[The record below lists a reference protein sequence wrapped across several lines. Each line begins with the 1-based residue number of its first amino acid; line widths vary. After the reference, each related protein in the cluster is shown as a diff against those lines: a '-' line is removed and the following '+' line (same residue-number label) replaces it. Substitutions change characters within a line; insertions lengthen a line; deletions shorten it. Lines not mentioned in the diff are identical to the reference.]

1 MAPKK
6 SLDGCLTPAIPRA
19 PRSIRKR
26 KPLNKS
32 VESNKLCAF
41 ELLAAVAGQL
51 LQENEGS
58 TPGNVAEEKA
68 HFGTGK
74 NGNQKEQP
82 EDDKAL
88 KLENYDHRSCAESAF
103 FPEISVQGCNHF
115 SNFKGLTRAENGSVV
130 EHSSVESSDSP
141 NKVDCDIKLV
151 ISEEKNADGVIT
163 SEIDGFHQKVEVKP
177 EKNVENDKNRIANL
191 STSNRSTVKDPSREF
206 VNTDI
211 RFNSESSVHLS
222 LYRDPID
229 GALLRKRCNSVKLG
243 IRDDDENSFGCNKLR
258 TKLRSFQPRSYT
270 EHHRIRKMLKS
281 KYWKVAPKVKDYELY
296 STRERMRTFC
306 RYRKVGYAQKI
317 CQRVPFKK
325 RKLSDNSFAV
335 AYNQNR
341 SNDSIFPKK
350 GDRGDEC
357 GSSMILHGASGTSI
371 NMKGHQKA
379 KDPYVRFNIKSFSV
393 PELHIEVPETA
404 TIGSLK
410 RNVMETVTSIL
421 RGGIRIGVVLQ
432 GKKVRDNN
440 ITLQQ
445 ACISQSCNLSNL
457 GFTLEPNYT
466 RVPESRDPEK
476 PPIVLPSDTNQQLLR
491 SPATP
496 GTDSCITQAS
506 YDRSLVDKIDNIVVN
521 DELISSPK
529 TPTNVQMDII
539 TVPDSKA
546 LVCVSS
552 MNMEAFPVATL
563 NPKHKHSELSQRRI
577 RRPFSVQ
584 EVEALVEAV
593 EKLGTGRWR
602 DIKMC
607 AFENADHRTYVDLKD
622 KWKTLVHTG
631 SISPQQRR
639 GEPVPQELLDRVLA
653 AHSYWSQNQA
663 KQGKELVETPKIMV
677 ADMGFEGA

>member
-6 SLDGCLTPAIPRA
+6 RLEFGFNGYQTPAIPRA
-19 PRSIRKR
+19 PRSKR
-26 KPLNKS
+26 GPCNKS
-32 VESNKLCAF
+32 VKGNKLCAF

-51 LQENEGS
+51 LQESEGS
-58 TPGNVAEEKA
+58 SSCNVAEGKV
-68 HFGTGK
+68 HFGTDK
-74 NGNQKEQP
+74 NGNQKGQSKH
-82 EDDKAL
+82 DKSL
-88 KLENYDHRSCAESAF
+88 KLKNYDHRSWLESAF
-103 FPEISVQGCNHF
+103 IPEISVQECSLF

-151 ISEEKNADGVIT
+151 ISEEKNKDGVIT
-163 SEIDGFHQKVEVKP
+163 SEIEGFNQKVGVKP
-177 EKNVENDKNRIANL
+177 EKKIENDTNKIADI
-191 STSNRSTVKDPSREF
+191 STPNRSTVKDPSREF

-211 RFNSESSVHLS
+211 PFNSESRVHLS
-222 LYRDPID
+222 LYRDPIH
-229 GALLRKRCNSVKLG
+229 GALLRKHCNSVNLG
-243 IRDDDENSFGCNKLR
+243 IRDDDENSFWCNKFR
-258 TKLRSFQPRSYT
+258 TKFRSFQPHSYT
-270 EHHRIRKMLKS
+270 EHHRIRKMVKS
-281 KYWKVAPKVKDYELY
+281 KYWKVAPKVKDYERY

-306 RYRKVGYAQKI
+306 RYRKVAYAQKI

-335 AYNQNR
+335 AYNQDC
-341 SNDSIFPKK
+341 SSDSPA
-350 GDRGDEC
+350 RGDEC
-357 GSSMILHGASGTSI
+357 SSSMILHGASGSSI
-371 NMKGHQKA
+371 NMNGHQKA
-379 KDPYVRFNIKSFSV
+379 KDPYVRFSIKSFTV

-404 TIGSLK
+404 TVGSLK

-421 RGGIRIGVVLQ
+421 QGGIRIGVVLQ

-440 ITLQQ
+440 ITLQE
-445 ACISQSCNLSNL
+445 ACISQSCNLNNL
-457 GFTLEPNYT
+457 DFTLEPNYT
-466 RVPESRDPEK
+466 RIPETINPEK
-476 PPIVLPSDTNQQLLR
+476 PPLVLPCDTNQQFRR

-496 GTDSCITQAS
+496 GADSCITHAS
-506 YDRSLVDKIDNIVVN
+506 DDHSLANNLDNLIVHN
-521 DELISSPK
+521 EFISSPK
-529 TPTNVQMDII
+529 TPTHAKMDV
-539 TVPDSKA
+539 TATDSKA
-546 LVCVSS
+546 LVCVPP
-552 MNMEAFPVATL
+552 MNMEALSAATI
-563 NPKHKHSELSQRRI
+563 NPKQKHSELSQRRT

-602 DIKMC
+602 DIKMR

-663 KQGKELVETPKIMV
+663 KQGKQLVEPSKIIV
-677 ADMGFEGA
+677 AEVGGEGA

>member
-6 SLDGCLTPAIPRA
+6 RLELGFNGYQTPAIPRA

-26 KPLNKS
+26 RPRTRS
-32 VESNKLCAF
+32 VEGNKFYAF
-41 ELLAAVAGQL
+41 ELLAAIAGQL
-51 LQENEGS
+51 LQESEGS
-58 TPGNVAEEKA
+58 ISDNVTEGKA

-74 NGNQKEQP
+74 SGDQKEQSK
-82 EDDKAL
+82 DDKAL
-88 KLENYDHRSCAESAF
+88 KLENYDHRSWAESAF
-103 FPEISVQGCNHF
+103 IPEISLQECGLF

-141 NKVDCDIKLV
+141 NKVDCDVKLV
-151 ISEEKNADGVIT
+151 ISEEKNMDGVIT
-163 SEIDGFHQKVEVKP
+163 SEIFNKKVGVKP
-177 EKNVENDKNRIANL
+177 GKKVENDTNKIADL
-191 STSNRSTVKDPSREF
+191 YTPNRSTVKDPSREF
-206 VNTDI
+206 VNADI
-211 RFNSESSVHLS
+211 SFKSESSVHLS
-222 LYRDPID
+222 LYRDPIH
-229 GALLRKRCNSVKLG
+229 GALLRKRCNSVNLG
-243 IRDDDENSFGCNKLR
+243 FRDDDENSFRCNNFR
-258 TKLRSFQPRSYT
+258 TKFRSFQPHSYT

-296 STRERMRTFC
+296 GERMRTFC
-306 RYRKVGYAQKI
+306 RYRKVAYAQKI

-325 RKLSDNSFAV
+325 KKLSDNSFAV
-335 AYNQNR
+335 AYNQDC
-341 SNDSIFPKK
+341 SSDSIFPIK
-350 GDRGDEC
+350 GARGDEC
-357 GSSMILHGASGTSI
+357 SSSMILHGASGASI

-379 KDPYVRFNIKSFSV
+379 KDPYVRFSIKSFTV

-410 RNVMETVTSIL
+410 RNVLETVTSIL

-440 ITLQQ
+440 ITLEQ
-445 ACISQSCNLSNL
+445 ACISQSCNLNNL
-457 GFTLEPNYT
+457 DFTLEPNYT
-466 RVPESRDPEK
+466 CVPETRNPEK
-476 PPIVLPSDTNQQLLR
+476 PPLVFPCDTNQQLRR

-496 GTDSCITQAS
+496 GTDSCITHAS
-506 YDRSLVDKIDNIVVN
+506 DDHSLANKLDNLVVN
-521 DELISSPK
+521 NEIISSPI
-529 TPTNVQMDII
+529 TPPEVQMDV
-539 TVPDSKA
+539 TVSDSKA
-546 LVCVSS
+546 LVCVPP
-552 MNMEAFPVATL
+552 MNMEALPAATI
-563 NPKHKHSELSQRRI
+563 NPKHKHSELSQRRT

-602 DIKMC
+602 DIKMR

-663 KQGKELVETPKIMV
+663 KQGKQLVESPKIIV
-677 ADMGFEGA
+677 AEVGAEGA